1 MFRLMIWHYKSR
13 KKMDGPLFM
22 KKLELKRFINA
33 QTWGSRRT
41 LPEFAPKSFSQIW
54 KETDL

>member
-1 MFRLMIWHYKSR
+1 
-13 KKMDGPLFM
+13 
-22 KKLELKRFINA
+22 LELKRFINA